1 MKVIDIEKPSSLPNL
16 IFTGKAR
23 AYPQDIRLSERGA
36 NPNEAPY
43 RLKVKSHN
51 SQYSNLGYK
60 C

>member
-1 MKVIDIEKPSSLPNL
+1 MKVINIEKPCSLPSL
-16 IFTGKAR
+16 ILTGESR
-23 AYPQDIRLSERGA
+23 AYPQDIRLSKGGA
-36 NPNEAPY
+36 NPNEASY